1 MWLSL
6 TQSQKGMADHGT
18 ASDLTLL
25 SGLAD
30 FLHEGEMS
38 QIRGDLCD
46 GGAEA
51 SDGVGNE
58 TIDLSG
64 ATRGLV
70 SKRRGT
76 NCVVRLTM
84 SVLRSENC

>member
-1 MWLSL
+1 M
-6 TQSQKGMADHGT
+6 TDHGA

-38 QIRGDLCD
+38 QIRGDLSD

-51 SDGVGNE
+51 CDGVGDE

-64 ATRGLV
+64 AEGSLV
-70 SKRRGT
+70 STKEAS
-76 NCVVRLTM
+76 CIVKLTM

>member
-1 MWLSL
+1 MSSS
-6 TQSQKGMADHGT
+6 SQTSVTDHGA
-18 ASDLTLL
+18 ASNLTLL

-38 QIRGDLCD
+38 QIRGDLGD

-64 ATRGLV
+64 TEEVLVTTRESIASSDLL
-70 SKRRGT
+70 
-76 NCVVRLTM
+76 CL
-84 SVLRSENC
+84 C

>member
-1 MWLSL
+1 MSSS
-6 TQSQKGMADHGT
+6 SQTSVTDHGA

-30 FLHEGEMS
+30 FLHESEMS
-38 QIRGDLCD
+38 QIRGDLGD

-51 SDGVGNE
+51 SDGVGDE

-64 ATRGLV
+64 AEEVLVLTRNPAASSDLL
-70 SKRRGT
+70 
-76 NCVVRLTM
+76 CL
-84 SVLRSENC
+84 C